1 MSWHRNAARD
11 LSIGPV
17 DLMGR
22 EIARANGYSLLELER
37 VGIDRAA
44 ARRLGIRVD
53 PARTTSI
60 GCNVMQLRAIL
71 EQDI

>member
-11 LSIGPV
+11 PSIGPV

-22 EIARANGYSLLELER
+22 EVARAKGYSPLELER
-37 VGIDRAA
+37 VGIDAPT
-44 ARRLGIRVD
+44 ARRLGLPVD

-60 GCNVMQLRAIL
+60 GCNVMQLRLLLA
-71 EQDI
+71 ES